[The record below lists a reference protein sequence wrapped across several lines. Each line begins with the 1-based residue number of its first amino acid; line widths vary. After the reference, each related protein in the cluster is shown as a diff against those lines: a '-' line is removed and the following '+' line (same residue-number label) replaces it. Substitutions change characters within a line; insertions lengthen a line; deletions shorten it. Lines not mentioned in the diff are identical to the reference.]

1 MAGRKIG
8 KTDWGMLLCM
18 ACLVIFLSSCSDQ
31 PDSVG
36 TLEILF
42 PSSRTI
48 EPSGDA
54 ISVTHLKIWGKQTD
68 GAAVLGNQIRAKD
81 SSITIKGLKAGTWTI
96 SICGL
101 SADDASS
108 VVTKSA
114 QQSVTIHSG
123 KTSTA
128 TFDLSYLSDGVGTCS
143 ITLQWPEKAVNITN
157 ATCSLK
163 QNGTEKYSFLSG
175 DTSGTNTVAVDS
187 NDAVD
192 TGTYDLDV
200 TLTNRS
206 GSTISLPTLDTV
218 KIYSQKHSTGTETLD
233 FDCARITSMIASGS
247 FSAGTTANIEIG
259 SFPSGVN
266 VYYTT
271 DGSEPTVN
279 SNLYAGPIALTD
291 TTTVK
296 AVAAADGYGDS
307 DISSGEYTASNFAI
321 TTPPTID
328 SIDIV
333 TDDYATYAAVI
344 TGETGMEAKTY
355 SWYLNGTEQSD
366 DNHDHITLSGLVSG
380 RRYRIMVKIKKGDED
395 LNTFSTT
402 KYFTIP

>member
-1 MAGRKIG
+1 M
-8 KTDWGMLLCM
+8 
-18 ACLVIFLSSCSDQ
+18 
-31 PDSVG
+31 
-36 TLEILF
+36 
-42 PSSRTI
+42 
-48 EPSGDA
+48 
-54 ISVTHLKIWGKQTD
+54 
-68 GAAVLGNQIRAKD
+68 
-81 SSITIKGLKAGTWTI
+81 
-96 SICGL
+96 
-101 SADDASS
+101 
-108 VVTKSA
+108 
-114 QQSVTIHSG
+114 
-123 KTSTA
+123 
-128 TFDLSYLSDGVGTCS
+128 
-143 ITLQWPEKAVNITN
+143 
-157 ATCSLK
+157 
-163 QNGTEKYSFLSG
+163 
-175 DTSGTNTVAVDS
+175 
-187 NDAVD
+187 
-192 TGTYDLDV
+192 
-200 TLTNRS
+200 
-206 GSTISLPTLDTV
+206 
-218 KIYSQKHSTGTETLD
+218 
-233 FDCARITSMIASGS
+233 
-247 FSAGTTANIEIG
+247 
-259 SFPSGVN
+259 
-266 VYYTT
+266 
-271 DGSEPTVN
+271 N